1 MDHCKLHVS
10 VNTPNKPSKILA
22 LFALIFAFSLPFL
35 LVKTFPQKQK
45 QKYAKKIISL
55 PNHQA
60 LDKSIETTTVPINA
74 AEIKQSNKTSSQQ
87 AKQPISP
94 PPSAG
99 WLRIKSRPRD
109 TLTTL
114 FIRAGLSVSLLQQIL
129 NTTPQAKLLTKIQ
142 TDQTFRFYIKNKQLE
157 KLITPYSNT
166 QYIVLSRKNSQYQ
179 VKLHSKKVT
188 THNLFVT
195 ATVHGSLYNTAKRS
209 NIPPQLIRNMIA
221 IFSRD
226 INFSRNIH
234 EGDHFTMIYK
244 ALYIKD
250 KLVGT
255 GDIIAVSYNNKVHLF
270 QAVQHTDRSG
280 HTDYYTPQGQ
290 SFKKAFNRYPIQFSH
305 ISSMFSLSRYHPI
318 LHYARP
324 HKGVDLAARIGTPIH
339 ATGDG
344 RIEIIGRQGGY
355 GNTIKIKHSAT
366 YSSVYGHLLKFQ
378 KGLSRGSYVRI
389 GQVIGYVGQSGLASG
404 PHCHYEFHVNHQ
416 PRNPTTVQLP
426 HAMPLAGKDL
436 ASLRAHAGTL
446 LAQMKHHE
454 NAHIASR
461 GVNVASR

>member
-1 MDHCKLHVS
+1 
-10 VNTPNKPSKILA
+10 
-22 LFALIFAFSLPFL
+22 
-35 LVKTFPQKQK
+35 
-45 QKYAKKIISL
+45 
-55 PNHQA
+55 
-60 LDKSIETTTVPINA
+60 
-74 AEIKQSNKTSSQQ
+74 
-87 AKQPISP
+87 
-94 PPSAG
+94 
-99 WLRIKSRPRD
+99 
-109 TLTTL
+109 
-114 FIRAGLSVSLLQQIL
+114 
-129 NTTPQAKLLTKIQ
+129 
-142 TDQTFRFYIKNKQLE
+142 
-157 KLITPYSNT
+157 
-166 QYIVLSRKNSQYQ
+166 
-179 VKLHSKKVT
+179 
-188 THNLFVT
+188 
-195 ATVHGSLYNTAKRS
+195 
-209 NIPPQLIRNMIA
+209 
-221 IFSRD
+221 
-226 INFSRNIH
+226 
-234 EGDHFTMIYK
+234 
-244 ALYIKD
+244 
-250 KLVGT
+250 
-255 GDIIAVSYNNKVHLF
+255 
-270 QAVQHTDRSG
+270 
-280 HTDYYTPQGQ
+280 
-290 SFKKAFNRYPIQFSH
+290 
-305 ISSMFSLSRYHPI
+305 MFSLSRYHPI